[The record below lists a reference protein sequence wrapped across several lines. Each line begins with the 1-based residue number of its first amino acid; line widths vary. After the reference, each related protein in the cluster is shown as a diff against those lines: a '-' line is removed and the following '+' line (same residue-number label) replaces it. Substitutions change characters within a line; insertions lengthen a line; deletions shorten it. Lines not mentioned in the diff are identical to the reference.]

1 MVSSRNIGSLL
12 DPEKQLHTVSLPDPT
27 SLSQNVGK
35 HLESIQSNVMTGY
48 ANVMQTIQA
57 NDEARSADYNYRM
70 KKAQLEAEKNGASG
84 GIGSTLAD
92 ISKTLLEAYSSFQE
106 ADLVSKELD
115 LKATAAERAYAASQQ
130 DAEARQAAAQQ
141 KAEIEAA
148 KQQSETTKASLI
160 GTIDQMVTAT
170 QGFIRDYGYTEG
182 VNKAQTQLEALFQSD
197 AFKGLTPED
206 QIQVRTYYRSHF
218 GDIQQNQTT
227 QAVQQQKEYE
237 AQQVD
242 TDIAYIRIN
251 HAASA
256 FADIENGVDPN
267 AAVAKL
273 EEGISAWK
281 KSVEERTG
289 KPMDATYMMKV
300 VNPIYADLATR
311 LEKMYGSQAANFS
324 TAGKYKELSEYAQG
338 MWLAQQ
344 QQVVNPNTGQPF
356 TQAEVATLI
365 EQKGIGLGIPSYVD
379 RLEVTPS
386 KITERQITQLEQ
398 AKNLEALLNSN
409 DSPIDPNSI
418 MGKSAIGA
426 STGSVLYSY
435 INRDPGT
442 LAYVAHIKNN
452 RNQYPVHLQNIPE
465 LADSFAADRQTY
477 TDLGKQLLALEQKAY
492 ALTPKIEPE
501 TLGQRRT
508 LVPPNTELGTG
519 GGFIE
524 VSGSPSPTA
533 LKEERESILKQ
544 MDALKSQQVELQSK
558 WMSYGLDVTNPANKS
573 YLEELQV
580 RAAGVQAKADQ
591 EGAGRLNTSP
601 SKTPGVTVTEPRAR
615 DAQSIRN
622 RAVNN
627 ASRRVRTDSFDAK
640 GNKVPMSERVAKALP
655 SKLDEVSLQEAN
667 EGFVKVDSHLNQLER
682 ALAQGV
688 DPDEAL
694 KQIQQSYKNT
704 LTTPREGRE
713 VIGNQLNAH
722 FLSEFNRQSSQLV
735 NSYKHFLKQ
744 FQTVR
749 PAEAPRNPSGGST
762 TDTPTRSYPLSNGE
776 YERRNGIVTPFK
788 GSNHQVSSTP
798 DTSFGIPNAVT
809 FDVTGKQNVHALSD
823 GKVVYIGTQN
833 GKPVTIIK
841 THSGVYEGYI
851 GISTQ
856 YRKVGDTVTAN
867 SPLGSV
873 NSNDQSR
880 LDNYK
885 PIGLAYA
892 PNKNPMSDR
901 IEQEFDTI
909 LSNSGNRGVSV
920 TSTHRTPEAQVNA
933 MVANLNSMGLQSQ
946 LNLYG
951 AGGDAVLLAYSNAR
965 KSGMSDA
972 QARQVAVAKLK
983 EVGFNSVSAHLSG
996 RSLDVSPA
1004 SVKDRQALIRELESA
1019 KQRGVVTKYI
1029 LPGGGEPVIHIE
1041 FAENLLGT
1049 SGKLSM
1055 VTWGSNPV
1063 LQNGILSP
1071 NTTSTQQYLQTKTGA
1086 YYPPNNR
1093 NRQGQSSNNI
1103 FKLTKDTYLLPNGK
1117 VLDLRTNTIRV
1128 ATQSEAGSID
1138 RGYKPSVVNTNGY
1151 LSTNSADYGSGNNNP
1166 DEDYGY
1172 KVLRDDPEFRKELA
1186 NLADEL
1192 GIPAVFLADVMQVET
1207 ANWTHVKRANQWGY
1221 YGLIQISPTNAK
1233 AYANMTTEQIGK
1245 LSLGQ
1250 QVRLVVRPYL
1260 LAMQR
1265 EAGKPIKTME
1275 DLLFS
1280 IWRGSPGLK
1289 MNNQRRA
1296 TTRDGLNGT
1305 TAKQYLNQLGQAAGR
1320 QYNHFMRQ
1328 DTGRA
1333 LHKESRSGCPTCQ
1346 AMKQKGTFVV
1356 HYG

>member
-1 MVSSRNIGSLL
+1 MTSGRNIGSLL
-12 DPEKQLHTVSLPDPT
+12 DPERKLKTVSLPDPT

-48 ANVMQTIQA
+48 ADIMQTIQA
-57 NDEARSADYNYRM
+57 NTEARTADYNFRM
-70 KKAQLEAEKNGASG
+70 KKAQLEAEQNGASG
-84 GIGSTLAD
+84 DIGSALAG
-92 ISKTLLEAYSSFQE
+92 ISKTLLDAYGQFQE
-106 ADLVSKELD
+106 VNLVSKELD
-115 LKATAAERAYAASQQ
+115 LKAAQAERAYEAAQQ
-130 DAEARQAAAQQ
+130 DEEARQAAAAQ

-148 KQQSETTKASLI
+148 KYQSEATKAALI
-160 GTIDQMVTAT
+160 GTIDQMVSAT
-170 QGFIRDYGYTEG
+170 QGYIRDYGYTEG
-182 VNKAQTQLEALFQSD
+182 VNKAQTQLDALFQSD
-197 AFKGLTPED
+197 AYKGLTPTD
-206 QIQVRTYYRSHF
+206 QIQVTTYYRSHF

-227 QAVQQQKEYE
+227 QQVQQQKEFE
-237 AQQVD
+237 SQQVD
-242 TDIAYIRIN
+242 TDIAYLRIN
-251 HAASA
+251 YAASA

-267 AAVAKL
+267 AAVDKL

-289 KPMDATYMMKV
+289 KPMDATYMMRV
-300 VNPIYADLATR
+300 LNPIYADLSTR
-311 LEKMYGSQAANFS
+311 LEKMYGSQASSFS
-324 TAGKYKELSEYAQG
+324 TAGKYKELSDYAQG

-435 INRDPGT
+435 VNRDPGT

-452 RNQYPVHLQNIPE
+452 RNQYPVHIQNIPE
-465 LADSFAADRQTY
+465 LADSFAADRQSY
-477 TDLGKQLLALEQKAY
+477 TDLGKQLLVLEQKAY
-492 ALTPKIEPE
+492 SISKQVEPE

-508 LVPPNTELGTG
+508 LVPPNIELGTPG
-519 GGFIE
+519 GYVD

-558 WMSYGLDVTNPANKS
+558 WISLGLDVTNPANKS
-573 YLEELQV
+573 YLEELQI

-591 EGAGRLNTSP
+591 EGVGRLNTP
-601 SKTPGVTVTEPRAR
+601 DAGGRTPGVTVTEPR

-627 ASRRVRTDSFDAK
+627 ASRRVRTDRYDDR
-640 GNKVPMSERVAKALP
+640 GNEVPLERRIPENLRVP
-655 SKLDEVSLQEAN
+655 SAAQGLE
-667 EGFVKVDSHLNQLER
+667 KVDAHLNQLER
-682 ALAQGV
+682 RLAQGAN
-688 DPDEAL
+688 PDDAL
-694 KQIQQSYKNT
+694 KEIQAAYRNT
-704 LTTPREGRE
+704 RTTPPEGQE
-713 VIGNQLNAH
+713 VIGNKLNAY
-722 FLSEFNRQSSQLV
+722 FTGEFNRQAAQLV
-735 NSYKHFLKQ
+735 NSYKHFLRQ

-762 TDTPTRSYPLSNGE
+762 TDTPTRNYPLSNGE

-788 GSNHQVSSTP
+788 GSNHQVSPTP
-798 DTSFGIPNAVT
+798 DTSFGVPNAVT

-833 GKPVTIIK
+833 GKPITIVK
-841 THSGVYEGYI
+841 THNGIYEGYV
-851 GISTQ
+851 GIDTQ
-856 YRKVGDTVTAN
+856 YRKVGDTVKAN

-873 NSNDQSR
+873 NSNENR

-885 PIGLAYA
+885 PTGLAYA

-920 TSTHRTPEAQVNA
+920 TSTHRTPEAQVDA
-933 MVANLNSMGLQSQ
+933 MVANMNSMGLQSQ

-965 KSGMSDA
+965 KSGMSDT
-972 QARQVAVAKLK
+972 QARQAAVAKLK

-996 RSLDVSPA
+996 RALDVSPA
-1004 SVKDRQALIRELESA
+1004 SVKDRQALIRELEAA
-1019 KQRGVVTKYI
+1019 KKRGVVTKYI

-1049 SGKLSM
+1049 PGKLSM

-1063 LQNGILSP
+1063 FQNGILST
-1071 NTTSTQQYLQTKTGA
+1071 NTLSTQQYLQTKTGA

-1103 FKLTKDTYLLPNGK
+1103 FKITKDTYLLPDNRI
-1117 VLDLRTNTIRV
+1117 LDLKTNTIRV
-1128 ATQSEAGSID
+1128 ATQSEAGAIG
-1138 RGYKPSVVNTNGY
+1138 RGYKPSVVSANGF
-1151 LSTNSADYGSGNNNP
+1151 LSTNSADYGAGKNNP

-1172 KVLRDDPEFRKELA
+1172 KVLKDDPEFRKELA

-1207 ANWTHVKRANQWGY
+1207 ANWTHVRKANQWGY

-1245 LSLGQ
+1245 LTLGQ

-1296 TTRDGLNGT
+1296 AIRDGLNGT
-1305 TAKQYLNQLGQAAGR
+1305 TASQYLNQMGQAAGR

-1328 DTGRA
+1328 NTGRA
-1333 LHKESRSGCPTCQ
+1333 LHKEPRSGCPTCQ
-1346 AMKQKGTFVV
+1346 AMKQKGTFIV